1 MAVFRSD
8 QSQLTY
14 AMESAPGGDVE
25 LNNGTIQSSPYSAR
39 INGAVSAGATQIVV
53 DNVSNAL
60 LVGDFIRIS
69 DTLDASTNA
78 GSTTVAPYEIRRV

>member
-25 LNNGTIQSSPYSAR
+25 LNNGTRQTSSGYQAR
-39 INGAVSAGATQIVV
+39 INGAVSAGASQIVV

-60 LVGDFIRIS
+60 LV
-69 DTLDASTNA
+69 
-78 GSTTVAPYEIRRV
+78 

>member
-25 LNNGTIQSSPYSAR
+25 LNNGSRKSSGTYGQLTADHAVGTDQLTYDGLN
-39 INGAVSAGATQIVV
+39 NGPWV
-53 DNVSNAL
+53 
-60 LVGDFIRIS
+60 VGDMVRIGN
-69 DTLDASTNA
+69 LNQ
-78 GSTTVAPYEIRRV
+78 